1 MLKITEYDLQT
12 TITGL
17 GSYLP
22 EKILT
27 NADLEKMVDTS
38 NEWII
43 ERTGVSERR
52 ILSKEESSSTMGAE
66 AALAAIRAADISVKS
81 IDLIIVATC
90 SPDGMFPSTANRIQA
105 IIGAKNA
112 VCFDINSA
120 CNGFLSGLIVGNSL
134 INSKQYNNALII
146 GSEALSRLVDWSDRN
161 TCVLF
166 GDGAGAVILEKSKN
180 SAFGIVDFQ
189 FGSDGNNGDLLF
201 ATGPGSIKNE
211 LVKEAKI
218 IMDGQNVFK
227 HAVNTMSAV
236 TKDLLKQ
243 TNLTIEDI
251 DLCIPH
257 QANIRILNAIAKN
270 LSIDEGAMFS
280 NVNKYGNTSAASI
293 PIALTEA
300 FYANML
306 NEGDTLLFTA
316 FGAGLNWGSVILN
329 WGQINKPE
337 K

>member
-1 MLKITEYDLQT
+1 MQT

-22 EKILT
+22 QKILT
-27 NADLEKMVDTS
+27 NSDLEKMVDTS

-52 ILSKEESSSTMGAE
+52 ILGEKESSSTMGAE
-66 AALAAIRAADISVKS
+66 AALAAIKTADISAKS

-120 CNGFLSGLIVGNSL
+120 CNGFLSGLIIGNSL
-134 INSKQYNNALII
+134 INSNQYKNALVI
-146 GSEALSRLVDWSDRN
+146 GAEALSRLVDWTDRN

-166 GDGAGAVILEKSKN
+166 GDGAGAVVLEENKN
-180 SAFGIVDFQ
+180 DVFGIIDYK
-189 FGSDGNNGDLLF
+189 FGSDGSNGDLLF
-201 ATGPGSIKNE
+201 ATGPGSVKNE
-211 LVKEAKI
+211 LFKEAKI

-243 TNLTIEDI
+243 TNLKVEDI

-270 LSIDEGAMFS
+270 LSIDRNAVFS

-300 FYANML
+300 FYDNML

-316 FGAGLNWGSVILN
+316 FGAGLNWGSVLLN
-329 WGQINKPE
+329 WGKIKKPE